1 LAAARTQAIVVSA
14 SAVTLPILPFVPKLP
29 GTRWMESVP
38 LCDDDKAKIPS
49 GNAKRLFRM

>member
-38 LCDDDKAKIPS
+38 PCDDDKAKIPS